1 MIRKLLIVSAAGAA
15 LSVACITAATA
26 LVSHD
31 LGDHGWN
38 WTFTRS
44 GDHIRF
50 VKGTPGPV
58 PAEAS
63 KSLAWTGGDLLSV
76 ATDADVE
83 YVPGDTPSVTV
94 TGSKDDIDRIR
105 LDGGRIFSVGEPD
118 HDHTVTVHF
127 GDGGVDADRHS
138 GGVKV
143 VVTAPGVKRFE
154 VSGSGGLTVRSYD
167 QATLDLALTGSG
179 DAELNGHTDAVK
191 LNVSGSG
198 DADLSALQTRDADIT
213 VSGSGGSEIA
223 ATGKATIDI
232 SGSGNVELKTKP
244 ESVSSHVSGSGSL
257 DQD

>member
-15 LSVACITAATA
+15 ISIACLAAAVALGIQ
-26 LVSHD
+26 D
-31 LGDHGWN
+31 LGAHGWD
-38 WTFTRS
+38 WTFSET
-44 GDHIRF
+44 GNHIRL
-50 VKGTPGPV
+50 VKGVPGPA
-58 PAEAS
+58 PADAS
-63 KSLAWTGGDLLSV
+63 KTLPWTGGDLLSV

-83 YVPGDTPSVTV
+83 YLPGDTSSVTV
-94 TGSKDDIDRIR
+94 TGPKEDIERIR
-105 LDGGRIFSVGEPD
+105 IDGARIFSIGEPS
-118 HDHTVTVHF
+118 HEREFTVHF
-127 GDGGVDADRHS
+127 GKRDIEADRHPR
-138 GGVKV
+138 GLKV

-167 QATLDLALTGSG
+167 QPTLDLALTGSG
-179 DAELNGHTDAVK
+179 DAELNGHTDSVK